1 MGKKNSSTDNKRRKR
16 RFFKLKW
23 LLYLFIFGLIITG
36 IGYVVFQ
43 IKTKPYK
50 EQAAKY
56 SLDEI
61 GDVEV
66 VSKILDRKG
75 RELGRIFVENRDEIS
90 IKEVPQTMINALV
103 SGEDQRFF
111 EHDGVDRVG
120 VLRAL
125 YLNWE
130 AGKQTQGAST
140 ITQQLARNAFH
151 LKEEAKKLGQS
162 GMERKAVE
170 AYLAQRIE
178 ERYTKFEIL
187 EFYLN
192 RIPFGS
198 GYYGIRSASLGY
210 FGVEPKDLTVS
221 QCASLVGCIRNPLKN
236 SPLNDLAMNQS
247 KRDQVLGR
255 MVDDGFLSQAEHDKL
270 IAEPVVVNPRP
281 IRRGTSHL
289 YERIAGK
296 VREHLGEDALT
307 QGGFKIHT
315 TIDLDVQRAMT
326 QSLLKQLD
334 AIEAKPG
341 YAHAKIADFQEGK
354 PEYLQGAGLMVDNSS
369 GAVIAYVGGRDFN
382 HSQYDFIQS
391 GKKPI
396 GTAFLPFLAVT
407 AFEKNL
413 SLSHKLL
420 DRPMDN
426 RAIMLDGREGIV
438 GEWGMETLTPKYEG
452 DITLR
457 RAIEVS
463 KIAASVR
470 LGKTLGLGT
479 VMETARK
486 FGLSFPETELLA
498 RMLVGTE
505 EVSLPQIVRAYAA
518 FANLGKRG
526 RPMFFVD
533 RIVDSSGV
541 EVYTAPSLDMS
552 TVEQTIS
559 QDHAYLTH
567 SLLQG
572 ALRGTAKQNGGSS
585 ITRDPG
591 AAGKTGTTYDFAN
604 NWFVGYNSRVT
615 CGVWAGFHAGHR
627 EPIYEGAFSR
637 ETIYPVWE
645 NSMVSAAN
653 TMPGQAISPPE
664 NIVQLEVCKESG
676 MRKTRYCQKFHR
688 DAVSGQESYLAI
700 TRVEYFLK
708 GVEPTGY
715 CDIHGAVDDSLAKQH
730 NFAAES
736 SSSKTTHTYTIPI
749 QPKAP
754 LLLGND
760 PYGSEQ
766 PDFAPRDESAT
777 RERSKD
783 SMVFD
788 QLEEEDRDAAILI
801 DRPNRIRI
809 EE

>member
-1 MGKKNSSTDNKRRKR
+1 MGKKNSSTGNKRRKR

-270 IAEPVVVNPRP
+270 IAEPVVVNPKP

-438 GEWGMETLTPKYEG
+438 GEWGMETLTPK
-452 DITLR
+452 
-457 RAIEVS
+457 
-463 KIAASVR
+463 
-470 LGKTLGLGT
+470 
-479 VMETARK
+479 
-486 FGLSFPETELLA
+486 
-498 RMLVGTE
+498 
-505 EVSLPQIVRAYAA
+505 
-518 FANLGKRG
+518 
-526 RPMFFVD
+526 
-533 RIVDSSGV
+533 
-541 EVYTAPSLDMS
+541 
-552 TVEQTIS
+552 
-559 QDHAYLTH
+559 
-567 SLLQG
+567 
-572 ALRGTAKQNGGSS
+572 
-585 ITRDPG
+585 
-591 AAGKTGTTYDFAN
+591 
-604 NWFVGYNSRVT
+604 
-615 CGVWAGFHAGHR
+615 
-627 EPIYEGAFSR
+627 
-637 ETIYPVWE
+637 
-645 NSMVSAAN
+645 
-653 TMPGQAISPPE
+653 
-664 NIVQLEVCKESG
+664 
-676 MRKTRYCQKFHR
+676 
-688 DAVSGQESYLAI
+688 
-700 TRVEYFLK
+700 
-708 GVEPTGY
+708 
-715 CDIHGAVDDSLAKQH
+715 
-730 NFAAES
+730 
-736 SSSKTTHTYTIPI
+736 
-749 QPKAP
+749 
-754 LLLGND
+754 
-760 PYGSEQ
+760 
-766 PDFAPRDESAT
+766 
-777 RERSKD
+777 
-783 SMVFD
+783 
-788 QLEEEDRDAAILI
+788 
-801 DRPNRIRI
+801 
-809 EE
+809 